1 MRTFLQ
7 KRRKT
12 SLMQE
17 RRGDVKRSLRAGLRR
32 TAIAAARHDNTTT
45 EGARRGGRPALRKKA
60 VHELRSPR
68 DVWAQRIQHGASPT
82 RQLAKQVPPA
92 ATTRN
97 GSRKRATP
105 TR

>member
-7 KRRKT
+7 KKEKT

-32 TAIAAARHDNTTT
+32 TAIAAACHDNTAT
-45 EGARRGGRPALRKKA
+45 EGAHRGGRPALRKKA
-60 VHELRSPR
+60 MHELRSPR
-68 DVWAQRIQHGASPT
+68 DAWGQRTQHGA
-82 RQLAKQVPPA
+82 PA
-92 ATTRN
+92 YPATGETGAARYDDQERK
-97 GSRKRATP
+97 RKRATP